1 MCSKSKFN
9 VIVFNQVQK
18 KPPDVF
24 SKKRCSEKFHK
35 FYRKHLCWS
44 LFLKKLQAFRAATL
58 LKRLQYSCFSVKF
71 AKLLRAPILKNICER
86 LLLPFHATGISL
98 PLRCVNKL

>member
-35 FYRKHLCWS
+35 FYRKTPVLES
-44 LFLKKLQAFRAATL
+44 LFKKVAGLQGCNFIKET
-58 LKRLQYSCFSVKF
+58 
-71 AKLLRAPILKNICER
+71 PIQLFLCEV
-86 LLLPFHATGISL
+86 
-98 PLRCVNKL
+98 C

>member
-1 MCSKSKFN
+1 MYSKSKFN

-44 LFLKKLQAFRAATL
+44 LFKKVAGLQGCNFIKET
-58 LKRLQYSCFSVKF
+58 
-71 AKLLRAPILKNICER
+71 PIQLFLCEV
-86 LLLPFHATGISL
+86 
-98 PLRCVNKL
+98 C